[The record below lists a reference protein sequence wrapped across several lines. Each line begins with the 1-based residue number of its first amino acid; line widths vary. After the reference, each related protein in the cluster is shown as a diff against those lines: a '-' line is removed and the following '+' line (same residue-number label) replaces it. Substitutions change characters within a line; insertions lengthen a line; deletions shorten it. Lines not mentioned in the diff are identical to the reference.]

1 MSNKEELEICDK
13 ADAESLS
20 DFEKILVLRVFSSL
34 AFAIFT
40 VPAFA
45 KLETPTGFIIFLVSL
60 LILSLCHSMYVS
72 KANEELN
79 IKIPLDLN
87 FKDELALNKMFGK

>member
-45 KLETPTGFIIFLVSL
+45 ILSKSGKLETPTGFIIFLVSL

-79 IKIPLDLN
+79 IK
-87 FKDELALNKMFGK
+87 MFGK